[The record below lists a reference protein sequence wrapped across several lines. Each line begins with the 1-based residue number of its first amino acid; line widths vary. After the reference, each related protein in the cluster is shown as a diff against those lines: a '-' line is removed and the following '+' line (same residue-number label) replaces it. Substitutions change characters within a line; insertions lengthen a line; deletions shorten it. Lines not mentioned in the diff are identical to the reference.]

1 MPRSV
6 DDITIALQVANTGGD
21 LDLTTIDINTF
32 KFTFADNPFAI
43 TLHAAHPVS
52 DMLFNISADGTINLG
67 EIEKIYPLGD
77 SISLNGIIT
86 TSLHSMD
93 ECRT

>member
-67 EIEKIYPLGD
+67 EIEKIPFL
-77 SISLNGIIT
+77 STVSLRQP
-86 TSLHSMD
+86 LHSMD